1 MKIHRVKS
9 FVGTTSKIH
18 LVKLFVGVLMC
29 SLFEFV
35 RRYVQRVNVELLA
48 RLYHNMPYHTYMSE
62 LADEF
67 DDVLIRTDVKKDLK
81 YDVFK
86 LGTLTYYCE
95 EANIL
100 QVRMYR

>member
-29 SLFEFV
+29 FLTESV
-35 RRYVQRVNVELLA
+35 RRYNELMF
-48 RLYHNMPYHTYMSE
+48 RWYNKTVLYGTYFMIMSE